1 MTERKS
7 SEIIGDL
14 ISSLEALIDAM
25 DDEWSANNEGKW
37 RLANNI
43 RENVL
48 PLTKDKFKNHLDEYI
63 DRRIT
68 TYMVKHNEEH
78 HQ

>member
-1 MTERKS
+1 MDERKS
-7 SEIIGDL
+7 SDIIEDL

-25 DDEWSANNEGKW
+25 DDEWSANKEGKW
-37 RLANNI
+37 RMANNI

-48 PLTKDKFKNHLDEYI
+48 PLTKDKFKKHLDEYI